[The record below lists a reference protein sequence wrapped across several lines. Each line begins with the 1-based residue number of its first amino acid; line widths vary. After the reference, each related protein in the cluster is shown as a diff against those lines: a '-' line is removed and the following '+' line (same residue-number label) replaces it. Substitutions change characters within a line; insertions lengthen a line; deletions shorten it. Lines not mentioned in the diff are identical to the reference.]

1 VTGGGTVVFSS
12 HVMEVVERL
21 CSHVAILADGAIRL
35 QGTLGSVRGER
46 SLEDVFV
53 QVVGGRIATGSELAW
68 L

>member
-1 VTGGGTVVFSS
+1 VSGGGTVIFSS

-21 CSHVAILADGAIRL
+21 CSHVAILGEGRIRL
-35 QGTLGSVRGER
+35 HGPLADVRGER

>member
-1 VTGGGTVVFSS
+1 MAGGSV
-12 HVMEVVERL
+12 
-21 CSHVAILADGAIRL
+21 RL
-35 QGTLGSVRGER
+35 QGALDAVRGNR